1 MVDLQQVL
9 NSSLSLRLVSALAQK
24 LTPSAGYRI
33 ASRLADYIARQRNTQ
48 VVRAIRLNQWM
59 VHGETL
65 NASALN
71 QAVHETLQHVA
82 RCLFDLY
89 HYMDDP
95 EAAGQLIVLEP
106 SFQQLFRRAEFDQRG
121 LIIIGL
127 HMSNFDLVLQ
137 WVCRRGMRPLVLTIP
152 DLQGG
157 RRMEFE
163 MRKRTGIDILPA
175 STSALRQTLKH
186 LQKGGMVL
194 TGADRP
200 ILSPEVC
207 PRFFGRPAA
216 LPVHHIFLAIKA
228 RVPLVIA
235 LTRLQEDGMYHV
247 FASGVIEIESH
258 PDQDVALLQNA
269 EKVLGVAESFIR
281 QAPKQWSVP
290 LPVWP
295 QVIDW
300 VPK

>member
-9 NSSLSLRLVSALAQK
+9 NSSLSLRLVSALARR
-24 LTPSAGYRI
+24 LTPATGYRI
-33 ASRLADYIARQRNTQ
+33 ASRLAEYIARQQHSQ
-48 VVRAIRLNQWM
+48 VVGAIRTNQWV

-65 NASALN
+65 DASALE
-71 QAVHETLQHVA
+71 QAVCETLQHSA

-89 HYMDDP
+89 HFMDDLNT
-95 EAAGQLIVLEP
+95 AGQMIVLEP
-106 SFQQLFRRAEFDQRG
+106 SFQRLFRRPEFDQRG

-137 WVCRRGMRPLVLTIP
+137 WVCKRGMRPLALTIP
-152 DLQGG
+152 DPQGG
-157 RRMEFE
+157 RRMEYE
-163 MRKRTGIDILPA
+163 MRKRTGINILPA
-175 STSALRQTLKH
+175 SVTSFRHTLKH

-200 ILSPEVC
+200 IPRPEVC

-216 LPVHHIFLAIKA
+216 LPVHHIFLATKA
-228 RVPLVIA
+228 CVPLVLA
-235 LTRLQEDGMYHV
+235 VTRLQEDGMYHV
-247 FASGVIEIESH
+247 FASDFIEIDPH
-258 PDQDVALLQNA
+258 PDPAVALLHNA

-281 QAPKQWSVP
+281 QAPWQWSVP

-295 QVIDW
+295 QAMDRI
-300 VPK
+300 PM